1 MPRIES
7 INALTLAT
15 HDMARAVT
23 FYSAL
28 GFATKYGGAE
38 AEFTSFFCGSQFL
51 NVIAVPATKQLAWW
65 GRAIFHVD
73 DVDAFYANALACGLQ
88 PEAPPRA
95 APWGERYFHICD
107 PDGHEL
113 SFARLLEADA

>member
-1 MPRIES
+1 MARIES

-15 HDMARAVT
+15 HDMARAVA
-23 FYSAL
+23 FYTAL
-28 GFATKYGGAE
+28 GFVPKYGGAD
-38 AEFTSFFCGSQFL
+38 AEFTSFYCGSQFL
-51 NVIAVPATKQLAWW
+51 NVIAVPLETRLDWW

-73 DVDAFYANALACGLQ
+73 DVDAFHANALARGLE
-88 PEAPPRA
+88 PEAPPRD

-113 SFARLLEADA
+113 SFARLLDSDA

>member
-1 MPRIES
+1 MTRIES

-15 HDMARAVT
+15 HDMARSVA

-28 GFATKYGGAE
+28 GFETKYGGAN
-38 AEFTSFFCGSQFL
+38 AEFTSFFCGLQFL
-51 NVIAVPATKQLAWW
+51 NLIAVPATKPLGWW

-73 DVDAFYANALACGLQ
+73 DVDAFYTNAMAHDLQ
-88 PEAPPRA
+88 PEAPPRD
-95 APWGERYFHICD
+95 APWGERFFHISD

-113 SFARLLEADA
+113 SFARLLEGDA

>member
-1 MPRIES
+1 VARIES

-15 HDMARAVT
+15 HDMARAVA

-28 GFATKYGGAE
+28 GFATKYGGAD
-38 AEFTSFFCGSQFL
+38 AEFTSFYCGSQFL
-51 NVIAVPATKQLAWW
+51 NVIAVPTTTPLGWW

-73 DVDAFYANALACGLQ
+73 DVDAFHARALARGLQ
-88 PEAPPRA
+88 PEAPPRD
-95 APWGERYFHICD
+95 APWGERYFHISD

-113 SFARLLEADA
+113 SFARLLDGNA